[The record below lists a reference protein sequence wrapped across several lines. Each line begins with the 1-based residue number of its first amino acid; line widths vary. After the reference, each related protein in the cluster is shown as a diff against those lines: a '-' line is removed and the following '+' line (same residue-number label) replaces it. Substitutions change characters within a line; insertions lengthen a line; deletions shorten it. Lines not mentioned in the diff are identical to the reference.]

1 MNEESNNE
9 IPDEDADLVAG
20 CKAELPAET
29 SSYYE
34 LLSKY
39 EGMIYSTCLR
49 MLGDSQEA
57 EEACQDAFLR
67 VFHKVHQFEG
77 RSTFKTWLF
86 RIACNICMTRR
97 KKLAMK
103 RERDQLVGADI
114 VQSSEPQPPAA
125 KSGEEAQAETVH
137 DTLQK
142 LSEEER
148 EIISLRFVSDLS
160 LAEMSDVLG
169 IKLSAT
175 KMRLYRAMERFKSI
189 YAEGDIAKLQ
199 PGGH

>member
-1 MNEESNNE
+1 LNEQPNNV
-9 IPDEDADLVAG
+9 ILDEDAELVAN
-20 CKAELPAET
+20 CQAELPADT

-34 LLSKY
+34 LLNKY
-39 EGMIYSTCLR
+39 EGMIYSTCYR

-77 RSTFKTWLF
+77 RSTFKTWMF

-103 RERDQLVGADI
+103 RERDQAVGAEI
-114 VQSSEPQPPAA
+114 VQSATPGTPAA
-125 KSGEEAQAETVH
+125 KSGEEAQAENVNN
-137 DTLQK
+137 TLQK

-148 EIISLRFVSDLS
+148 EIISLRFISDLS
-160 LAEMSDVLG
+160 LAEMSEVLG

-175 KMRLYRAMERFKSI
+175 KMRLYRSMERFKSV

-199 PGGH
+199 TGGQ